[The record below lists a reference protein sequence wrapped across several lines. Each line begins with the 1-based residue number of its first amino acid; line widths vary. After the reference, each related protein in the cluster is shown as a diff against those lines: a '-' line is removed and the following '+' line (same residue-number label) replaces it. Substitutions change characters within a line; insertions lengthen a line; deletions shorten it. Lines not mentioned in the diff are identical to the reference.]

1 MCLSVPRS
9 FEAVF
14 RRKQSTVLRQMYK
27 KTNCWFAADDAT
39 QDAFTRFSRNF
50 DLITDSEH
58 EKNLLSRVIYQ
69 ASIDSY
75 RKISRYRKRE
85 EPRPFFDNIE
95 THDYLPLDIL
105 LEKERHQMLMECL
118 DTLRPIYRDI
128 IMLRV
133 ILGLS
138 YEEIFRKTGIKEATL
153 RCRCHRALRL
163 LAKHPKIR
171 DFQKYQKS

>member
-1 MCLSVPRS
+1 MSLAGPRS

-14 RRKQSTVLRQMYK
+14 RKKQRTVVRQMYK

-39 QDAFTRFSRNF
+39 QDAFFRFFR
-50 DLITDSEH
+50 DYHRITDSEH
-58 EKNLLSRVIYQ
+58 EKNLLSRVTYQ

-85 EPRPFFDNIE
+85 EPRPYFDDIK
-95 THDYLPLDIL
+95 TKDYLPLEIL
-105 LEKERHQMLMECL
+105 MEKERHQKLMECL
-118 DTLRPIYRDI
+118 DALRPIYRDI
-128 IMLRV
+128 IILRV
-133 ILGLS
+133 ILGFS
-138 YEEIFRKTGIKEATL
+138 YEEISRQTGIKEATL

-171 DFQKYQKS
+171 DFQKYQRS